1 MEVLNFCGEHPV
13 IMCIILFFA
22 YCIVECV
29 MVNIANM
36 FVRDKPEKKK
46 FKKKNNEDVEDIEK

>member
-1 MEVLNFCGEHPV
+1 
-13 IMCIILFFA
+13 
-22 YCIVECV
+22 